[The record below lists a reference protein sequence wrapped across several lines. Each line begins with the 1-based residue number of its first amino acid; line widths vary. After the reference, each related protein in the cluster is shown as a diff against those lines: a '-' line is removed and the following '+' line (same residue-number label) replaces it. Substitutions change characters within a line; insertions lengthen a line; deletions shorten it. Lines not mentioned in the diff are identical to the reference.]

1 MTGKPLRISC
11 DRTGERMKINKRI
24 QKEIALAVLNT
35 IEPNY
40 GSMSRENQTFLFNN
54 MSKAVHKFILKEYN
68 RRQSIMNSS
77 EDAI

>member
-1 MTGKPLRISC
+1 
-11 DRTGERMKINKRI
+11 MKINKKI

-40 GSMSRENQTFLFNN
+40 TSMSRENQTFLFNN

-68 RRQSIMNSS
+68 RRQSMLETY

>member
-1 MTGKPLRISC
+1 
-11 DRTGERMKINKRI
+11 MKINKRI

-40 GSMSRENQTFLFNN
+40 ESMSRETQIFLFNN

-68 RRQSIMNSS
+68 RRRSILDSF

>member
-1 MTGKPLRISC
+1 
-11 DRTGERMKINKRI
+11 MKINKRI

-40 GSMSRENQTFLFNN
+40 ESMSRENQIFLFNN

-68 RRQSIMNSS
+68 RRRSILDSF

>member
-1 MTGKPLRISC
+1 MNGKPLRILYDS
-11 DRTGERMKINKRI
+11 TGERMKINKRI

-40 GSMSRENQTFLFNN
+40 ESMSRENQIFLFNN

-68 RRQSIMNSS
+68 RRRSILDSF